1 MKKTA
6 LVVLLFAG
14 VVSTALTID
23 GAPLR
28 RQNQQRQQ
36 RLQNIRPAVRR
47 SVAED
52 AVYAFYAR
60 QFQQAVEVRGEVLSK
75 VLSFVDGFV
84 HDRFELTQR
93 RTRAL
98 NQLRQAVRGGATDE
112 EYSRRVQEF
121 DSADAEFQANQ
132 ERFLKNVDPLLTPRQ
147 QAVVRMV
154 QIMADNRIREALETV
169 QNPNQQRPNAPSAAT
184 TPD

>member
-1 MKKTA
+1 MKQTV

-14 VVSTALTID
+14 VASLD
-23 GAPLR
+23 GAPSR
-28 RQNQQRQQ
+28 RQNQQRQQQ

-60 QFQQAVEVRGEVLSK
+60 QFQQAVELRSDILAK
-75 VLSFVDGFV
+75 VLSFVDQFV

-98 NQLRQAVRGGATDE
+98 NRLRQAVRGGASDE
-112 EYSRRVQEF
+112 EYSQRVQEF

-154 QIMADNRIREALETV
+154 QIMADNRIREALESV
-169 QNPNQQRPNAPSAAT
+169 QNPNQQRQNTPPASSVSPN
-184 TPD
+184 